1 MDKNTKPSAL
11 AMKWG
16 SNVNPQH
23 ASIWAFLFYTNF
35 TAKNMLGE
43 ENPTREEFE
52 KFIDSFD
59 IVESEMDEEGNVT
72 FYDDAKSVWI
82 KADDFRKKAAIVHL
96 LSAFLYYH
104 FDIFKPILLQSHYD
118 IAVRKPLESH
128 LFRRSRRRKIET
140 NHRPRGGGEDVM

>member
-118 IAVRKPLESH
+118 IIQRNCDALGH
-128 LFRRSRRRKIET
+128 
-140 NHRPRGGGEDVM
+140 